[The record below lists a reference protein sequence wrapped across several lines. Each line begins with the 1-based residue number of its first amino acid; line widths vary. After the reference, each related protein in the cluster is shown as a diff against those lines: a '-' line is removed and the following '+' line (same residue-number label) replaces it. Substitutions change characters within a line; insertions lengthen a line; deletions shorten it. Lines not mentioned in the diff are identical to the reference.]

1 MIISFNFQAPSSI
14 SRISLYGTNISQ
26 GTNGVISLKYPPC
39 SSKHNTPCMII
50 RKLIITRFLSF
61 NIVVQYIQILW
72 TFDYFPVALTT
83 LRSVLPLPLSELF
96 IAGCCRNYPSTYFH
110 QVYDDN
116 RWWISWYQTS
126 SSAFPLFIIYN
137 M

>member
-1 MIISFNFQAPSSI
+1 
-14 SRISLYGTNISQ
+14 
-26 GTNGVISLKYPPC
+26 
-39 SSKHNTPCMII
+39 MII

-96 IAGCCRNYPSTYFH
+96 IAGCCRNDPSTYFH

-116 RWWISWYQTS
+116 RWWISRYQTLKREVQ
-126 SSAFPLFIIYN
+126 PHDLCRH
-137 M
+137 